1 MSYYNRN
8 LTKSAWN
15 FIDTVDENDK
25 KVDMIVSRAHEINK
39 ILFNETQKSKIVES
53 CILKCSA
60 KTDLFAKENALADPC
75 LNNCMY
81 KSLDVMKSLDFIE
94 NYHKH

>member
-15 FIDTVDENDK
+15 FIDQVNEDDQ
-25 KVDMIVSRAHEINK
+25 KVEMIVSRAHEFNN
-39 ILFNETQKSKIVES
+39 ILFNETHKSKIVQS
-53 CILKCSA
+53 CILKCSGN
-60 KTDLFAKENALADPC
+60 TDLFSKERALADPC
-75 LNNCMY
+75 LNNCIY

>member
-15 FIDTVDENDK
+15 FIDPVNEDEHK
-25 KVDMIVSRAHEINK
+25 IDMIKSRSYEFNN

-60 KTDLFAKENALADPC
+60 NNDLFSKENALADTC

-81 KSLDVMKSLDFIE
+81 KSMDIMKNIDFIE
-94 NYHKH
+94 KYHKN

>member
-15 FIDTVDENDK
+15 FIDPVPEDK
-25 KVDMIVSRAHEINK
+25 QKAEMIHSRLPEFNV

-53 CILKCSA
+53 CILRCSA
-60 KTDLFAKENALADPC
+60 KTDLFSKDNALADPC

-81 KSLDVMKSLDFIE
+81 KSLDIMKSLEFLND
-94 NYHKH
+94 YHKH